1 MLTGYYNYSDS
12 NSFSD
17 VPSIVSGN
25 RLAFLEPQE
34 RVWEGQS
41 GRWFSLQELS
51 GSDHLNCLNG
61 ISNFNSRSGAQYN
74 KTLFRFPLRSATSN
88 LSDNVYTLQK
98 VNELIDALRS
108 EAKLLLLFLRSVHT
122 IEVYNIDHRG
132 NHTLT
137 FQAKIADAFVADVKQ
152 KRATLL
158 RELKSCH
165 ISYGYNFS
173 SVLKFTAKFDVSV
186 YDANTRLTSISHW
199 LVANQVGSSS
209 PTVRAAAV
217 KQKVFPWVGTAV
229 ELDRPGNGRIFCFLP
244 MPIETASNLP
254 VHVNG
259 TFGLNDD
266 RRSLK
271 WPGVERRND
280 PMADWNKML
289 VTEVIPSC
297 YVNLLLEYKRFVSGK
312 ADFYTSWP
320 NVSNL
325 KYNTQ
330 WVSLMSPVFSSI
342 LSQGVIWC
350 ETPVGME
357 WVTPGTAVY
366 IPRSGSLP
374 GVIKNALSTCG
385 VKLAQVPANMWDACS
400 LAGVPMSQVTPKYMR
415 DKLRAYPHSYA
426 SCVGQDKKELL
437 KYCLSDGQYSDLVNL
452 QLLPLSN
459 NSFTTFQNYYSSA
472 VYMCTA
478 EFPKWLLPNFDHKL
492 VCLNDDPDLNSGLM
506 LVGQSNCTQLRL
518 LSVAHVAA
526 LLDEVMSRWRNH
538 KIVSFSNQY
547 FPSDWFEKF
556 WNWVRNKQLQSF
568 QNKLVLPVQRAHN
581 VPATREFQV
590 IRLAASQ
597 PVLYFPSHSAAGSN
611 TMLSVLDKLGVQYC
625 TQTSFP
631 YVQHSQLTSYIKE
644 YSPSALLDM
653 MALKGSYASVSF
665 TSQEAELMRITLYQV
680 SLTYQNQIILQNL
693 KIFSSCV
700 NSSNDLYSISQVY
713 QISLLK
719 QVIVQ
724 PSTTIDLSVLPSNV
738 IIFSTSEYYQNQ
750 LLHKLG
756 HGATEGVNFLTQ
768 HIFPKLPS
776 MGDRYIDPIMTRVL
790 DIYPTLRYSN
800 SAITSGIQYLEF
812 VKVASGARKRP
823 CDLYDPSKA
832 SLRQIFIGQGVFPCA
847 PYDVSKYSATLRLC
861 GLRTSVEPQAILDLI
876 YTLSLQARSYAQEV
890 DAIKVLRVRAIMEYI
905 SSSSFQNKTSGSY
918 TLDRSIKRG
927 YVSFSTALTLLS
939 THRSWLPVLAE
950 RPSNYPASLPWKGS
964 GYTSHLISLQGSVCV
979 SNSGSTTLPLLY
991 GSQVYFTETFD
1002 SVTAEEPKGCLVAHF
1017 QEVIARKNSLA
1028 PNEMLNMIRQI
1039 YYAMTKMTQSRTD
1052 VQHLKPLKAMKEWV
1066 YIKKYHKF
1074 VSIDAVA
1081 LKQNPGF
1088 RHNMEPYLHILPDS
1102 ISGYSQLF
1110 KAFGMND
1117 TISESQIVSI
1127 LAIIR
1132 KEVGANQCSVST
1144 EEAWS
1149 TVLAI
1154 LNWHT
1159 ENGTKKVDNEAVYV
1173 PAESDSQWPDLRE
1186 PRELVYTDNEF
1197 LKTVVSSDNDELLT
1211 YVHDRINQSLA
1222 KSLMITPLS
1231 EELDISEDTF
1241 EDAGQHEPLIVRLK
1255 NILRDYKDGLTIVKE
1270 LIQNADDAEATEVDI
1285 CFDSRQHT
1293 SERNRL
1299 FFPDMCES
1307 HGPALVIHNNSQFSH
1322 EDFANIQK
1330 LAGGT
1335 KQGKHLKIG
1344 KFGIG
1349 FCSVYHITDVPSFVS
1364 RERLYIFDP
1373 TLNHLRKAVKNPS
1386 QPGKKVNY
1394 MTKFIQKSKQ
1404 MEPYEG
1410 LFGFKK
1416 ATAYNG
1422 TMFRLPFRTNA
1433 SELSSTC
1440 YSQSTFTELLT
1451 SIQESGDKLL
1461 LFLQNVQ
1468 KITVQ
1473 QFDAGMTAPRVLYEL
1488 RRHVPQPS
1496 LPLDNA
1502 SIVTLESKSAGKSS
1516 KVPMSWLVASYSTT
1530 YDKKPALAKVACS
1543 LNTSHSYDSS
1553 YTVNSD
1559 LAGEMF
1565 CFLPLSQATGLPVH
1579 VSCNFAVINNRRGI
1593 WTSAQ
1598 EGTSIFDP
1606 EVQWNIF
1613 LTKNVIPVAYSK
1625 LLSNLKTLFDGGSLQ
1640 KYNFSSL
1647 WPLTLKLVQRN
1658 PWEECVKMLYTSL
1671 VQAKLFYS
1679 ESTSQWLS
1687 MRESKFLDPDILGQ
1701 PGSLPCVLDVIHHLN
1716 LPLVELHS
1724 SYKSHLNLACQ
1735 SLTEKEFVGLFF
1747 TNLSQLSS
1755 IKIRDSRNDVIM
1767 YMLEAYAT
1775 QYDDESE
1782 LVCLLE
1788 KNFSSHAF
1796 IPTSPDGSVLRKCT
1810 DIVSP
1815 EATFAGLFDMSDHR
1829 FPLKTLADRHLVMTA
1844 LREAGMM
1851 ESTLNWV
1858 LIIDRAQSVEALM
1871 GRNQMKALERVRL
1884 IVKTLSGSV
1893 DGKPPSSG
1901 TTIDSVKFLP
1911 VMRKPKHYPLSW
1923 YGDGCKLLSGRQ
1935 LVLSEVYIDS
1945 GRDTMERIAGSQA
1958 AFVCENL
1965 PKDGGCGY
1973 VNNYE
1978 TRKLL
1983 WLRDSPSLCEVI
1995 AQLKAIIDQF
2005 NSSSPPQL
2013 EWITT
2018 SCEEIYKFMERAV
2031 SNGGTN
2037 LDELR
2042 EIACIWNGR
2051 KFLDINS
2058 MALSW
2063 KLSDGPYLYTAPPSV
2078 AGKEKLTKILGI
2090 KKNFTGEDARKALEN
2105 IKSYSG
2111 SKPIDKSCEK
2121 LVIEL
2126 LSIFLD
2132 RPPKEL
2138 ETLKGKVFLPDTKNV
2153 LRKSCDLV
2161 FNDVPWAPMDETS
2174 LQVSEKLTREL
2185 AISLGVRLV
2194 RSKILEQYVSKK
2206 PKHFRGVPFGQH
2218 EELTR
2223 RIQNI
2228 IRDYPFDE
2236 TVLKELLQ
2244 NADDAKATKMYIIL
2258 DRRTHGKSS
2267 VISEEWQKLQGPA
2280 LLVWNDSV
2288 FTEKDLEGIQQLG
2301 LGSKRSE
2308 AETIGQY
2315 GIGFNVVY
2323 HLTDCPSFITNGN
2336 TLCVLD
2342 PHCRYAPEAK
2352 EALPGARYDDL
2363 KNGFWEKFADMSS
2376 AYLQDGLDGVPM
2388 ELQGGSL
2395 FRLPIRHTY
2404 DMVKSSKIVD
2414 PLDRESQRPLKADDL
2429 SRMMQR
2435 LMPMMKQAM
2444 FFLNHVTEIK
2454 YLESDCTE
2462 SNFSL
2467 VTKFHFKTEIAAN
2480 NELFQDALSR
2490 FTLPQGSQPCVIQ
2503 YPLTLT
2509 EIGHDPYEIL
2519 NQEKWLIQ
2527 QGVGDINNE
2536 SQYWKYVNTVKP
2548 RHAIAAPLQAPKS
2561 HESGQL
2567 FCFLPLPVNSRVPV
2581 HINGSFVL
2589 DSSRRG
2595 LWKSTN
2601 PDGGHDD
2608 RSRWNAY
2615 LFEAIA
2621 SSYANFLVQA
2631 RQNYLKSTYDSWK
2644 QAIDDLH
2651 NYYHLFPSIDT
2662 ERLMSFEVYK
2672 ALIQSNSEV
2681 LCVLVT
2687 STKGTKSQLT
2697 VKWHPVSSH
2706 NEAYQIYFWPD
2717 PSNSE
2722 CMVIHPVLQSIGMKI
2737 TFAPS
2742 QKIDSF
2748 NSVARKMREDR
2759 MWTRSDNE
2767 SAKLSAEEEKTLLSV
2782 NSELDR
2788 TLIPSLSPN
2797 LVFDYY
2803 TMYSE
2808 FSRSCGMQPCPITET
2823 SFRNADTFLL
2833 FTKYLLKAK
2842 LETPLADRGV
2852 TSAVN
2857 VHTESV
2863 ETTPSEKLASWT
2875 AYRFPDSPFSHF
2887 LLLSA
2892 DGIIRD
2898 FDIKCK
2904 ILSSAHSQLFPNHAD
2919 MFLHPAMKVVTFD
2932 PSYFISQEDSEDG
2945 STINRVLDIFEGT
2958 LPSSMQGTKVVSN
2971 ASDIIPKQL
2980 LASYWKCFDEDK
2992 VLACFLPNILNHWA
3006 LLLTTDNRLFS
3017 TASEVLPVYLSSHPT
3032 EFVKQVC
3039 GIMQMINIPF
3049 LDDMVVV
3056 AKVNCPMMSDHE
3068 VILCNFYHSN
3078 MYLPLTSVITNTHI
3092 ETLIQYFSETAKP
3105 GDSKWVQHI
3114 SSLPFFMDVVDKY
3127 LPIAGKSTFI
3137 WPEQMCSVGYSNWNC
3152 GSGVVFVQ
3160 SEAKW
3165 TSLGS
3170 AEQLSISKITAENM
3184 YQNFIFSKFHTLR
3197 EAERYS
3203 HLEYIKDCVYPFL
3216 SKSFGDGG
3224 KNISKYNLSQRSL
3237 QKADGNFATT
3247 IKQLRCIGP
3256 DDTDLKPIN
3265 AFCIPME
3272 IETYQF
3278 LFSQFKTLPDQFNS
3292 DEWLNFFSELGLNI
3306 TVSQDDYLKHCHEVT
3321 VNDYEQSECLTQ
3333 YIFSKK
3339 ICKLWCK
3346 DMEFLRKVSDIPFV
3360 FTTNISLVNW
3370 VAGSH
3375 QAEKVVKL
3383 RGAASHHLMKL
3394 LWTVKPLIK
3403 LPIPISPSSLY
3414 KEEETC
3420 SMLEGLGI
3428 SIEASIHDVIKNV
3441 QNICSGRYSD
3451 EAFFEG
3457 YPSELLPP
3465 ETVNTDLLEIMHENL
3480 KFLDKHVIDKIMQI
3494 KQLSEYP
3501 CIPVHCDTSLPR
3513 DDRKMVLVKPAHII
3527 CSSPAE
3533 NFHPFLHD
3541 IPQKL
3546 KDMTQLFTA
3555 IGVQQNL
3562 ELHHLQMVLEKS
3574 FQKSSGRKL
3583 DPHTKLC
3590 VRKAMSSL
3598 LQLLCSYEIDGKE
3611 CSAAAL
3617 APLYLPDT
3625 NDEMKLS
3632 TALLYCDYPSFLG
3645 YDHFD
3650 LSSTPHSYLS
3660 ISEAVYGIDG
3670 LDLCRQLPEPVRPNS
3685 MSVKCSEV
3693 VAGKENEPIDY
3704 SLVSLR
3710 IMRSVHL
3717 DCEPLAIV
3725 KIFKKFSP
3733 IAASVNVA
3741 DIERRISAF
3750 ISALEIV
3757 TVKNL
3762 KANLILRESGKIIS
3776 QRDAEFFFQTDEGA
3790 GGSLYIDSDF
3800 DEEDDIIDDIAEK
3813 FYGMI
3818 SDFHCAQ
3825 IHELGK
3831 VSFEVKG
3838 KLLRTMAKYMKVS
3851 TPEKKMQVLSKYK
3864 IDMNVTAEAT
3874 RKFHFNLGG
3883 IVPHHRLSQDLH
3895 THFLPMEYVGYEV
3908 NENHIAVAQVVHP
3921 VLSDEVDQ
3929 LAASYHIY
3937 TGEHDAQGKDISG
3950 LSLHKFHVGTK
3961 NTKSS
3966 IEEERK
3972 IDLSE
3977 TKAYIHKTVLE
3988 IKKLNPELQNKAL
4001 KRFYLKWHPENNNT
4015 VVAQQLFLYLKEQ
4028 ITDIVYPKQQQT
4040 NFESTH
4046 YSPTTLED
4054 PIAFSFQEWDGLAK
4068 LHAEEM
4074 RIQDT
4079 VHSLF
4084 DGISE
4089 CRLKRPG
4096 EGEHLIQ
4103 QAQRAFKV
4111 LCGVHTRTSSRNGYA
4126 FICSTAHQVAEK
4138 ALKGGVYALCGM
4150 DGRGLIDHNLSR
4162 RAQALQAAKPD
4173 QTHGLVEHCV
4183 QLETYGVGDFDN
4195 SPEHFTPVAAEGA
4208 KKHAKAVLE
4217 IVKEATV
4224 THTLVA

>member
-1 MLTGYYNYSDS
+1 MYCILLSLCHDVINFITALPLKSTSFGRWQDNIKCYHFLSD
-12 NSFSD
+12 F
-17 VPSIVSGN
+17 PSIVSGN

-51 GSDHLNCLNG
+51 GSDHLNCLNE

-74 KTLFRFPLRSATSN
+74 KTLFRFPLRSATSS

-122 IEVYNIDHRG
+122 IEVYNIDRYG

-137 FQAKIADAFVADVKQ
+137 FQAKIADPFVADVKQ

-158 RELKSCH
+158 GELKSCH
-165 ISYGYNFS
+165 ASNGYNFS

-186 YDANTRLTSISHW
+186 YNANTRHTSISHW

-229 ELDRPGNGRIFCFLP
+229 ELDNPGNGRIFCFLP

-297 YVNLLLEYKRFVSGK
+297 YVDLLLEYKRFVSGK

-320 NVSNL
+320 NVSSL
-325 KYNTQ
+325 SYNTQ
-330 WVSLMSPVFSSI
+330 WASLMSPVFSSI

-350 ETPVGME
+350 ESPVGMQ
-357 WVTPGTAVY
+357 WVTPGIAVY

-374 GVIKNALSTCG
+374 GVVKNALSTCG
-385 VKLAQVPANMWDACS
+385 VKLAQVPDNVWDACNH
-400 LAGVPMSQVTPKYMR
+400 AGVPMIQVTPKYMR
-415 DKLRAYPHSYA
+415 DKLQAYPHSYA
-426 SCVGQDKKELL
+426 SCVAQDKKELL
-437 KYCLSDGQYSDLVNL
+437 KYCMSDGQYSDLVNL

-478 EFPKWLLPNFDHKL
+478 ECPKWLLPNLDHKL
-492 VCLNDDPDLNSGLM
+492 VCLNDDPDLNSGLV
-506 LVGQSNCTQLRL
+506 LVGQSNSTQLRL
-518 LSVAHVAA
+518 LSVVHVAT

-538 KIVSFSNQY
+538 KIVSFSNLY

-568 QNKLVLPVQRAHN
+568 QNKLVLPIQRAHN

-631 YVQHSQLTSYIKE
+631 YVQHSHLTSYIKE
-644 YSPSALLDM
+644 YSPSALLDV

-665 TSQEAELMRITLYQV
+665 TSQEAELLRSISYQI
-680 SLTYQNQIILQNL
+680 SLTYQNQTLLQNL
-693 KIFSSCV
+693 KIFSSCA
-700 NSSNDLYSISQVY
+700 NSSNGLYSISQLY

-719 QVIVQ
+719 QVVVQ

-738 IIFSTSEYYQNQ
+738 IILSSSDYYQNQ
-750 LLHKLG
+750 LLQKLG
-756 HGATEGVNFLTQ
+756 HGATDGVKFLTQ
-768 HIFPKLPS
+768 HIFPKLAS

-823 CDLYDPSKA
+823 CDLYDPSNA
-832 SLRQIFIGQGVFPCA
+832 SLRQIFVGQGVFPCA
-847 PYDVSKYSATLRLC
+847 PYDVNKYISTLKLC
-861 GLRTSVEPQAILDLI
+861 GLRTSVEPQAILDMI
-876 YTLSLQARSYAQEV
+876 YTLSLQASPYPQSVE
-890 DAIKVLRVRAIMEYI
+890 AIKMLRVRAIIEYV
-905 SSSSFQNKTSGSY
+905 SSTSFSALGSY
-918 TLDRSIKRG
+918 SVSKIQRG
-927 YVSFSTALTLLS
+927 YITFSAALTLLS

-950 RPSNYPASLPWKGS
+950 RPSNYPGNLPWKGS
-964 GYTSHLISLQGSVCV
+964 GYTSHLISLQGSVCA
-979 SNSGSTTLPLLY
+979 SNNSSTNLPLLY
-991 GSQVYFTETFD
+991 GSQVYFTETFE

-1017 QEVIARKNSLA
+1017 QEVIARKDSLTS
-1028 PNEMLNMIRQI
+1028 NEMLNMIRQI
-1039 YYAMTKMTQSRTD
+1039 YYAMAKMTQSRTD
-1052 VQHLKPLKAMKEWV
+1052 VQHLKPLKDMKEWV

-1074 VSIDAVA
+1074 VHIDAVA

-1102 ISGYSQLF
+1102 ISGYLQLF

-1117 TISESQIVSI
+1117 TVSKSQIVSI
-1127 LAIIR
+1127 LAVIR
-1132 KEVGANQCSVST
+1132 KEVGANQCSVSS
-1144 EEAWS
+1144 EEVWS
-1149 TVLAI
+1149 TVMAI
-1154 LNWHT
+1154 LNWLT
-1159 ENGTKKVDNEAVYV
+1159 ENGTKEVNNEAVYYV

-1197 LKTVVSSDNDELLT
+1197 LKTVVSSDNDERLT
-1211 YVHDRINQSLA
+1211 YDHDRINQSLA
-1222 KSLMITPLS
+1222 KSLRITPLS

-1293 SERNRL
+1293 SERSRL

-1422 TMFRLPFRTNA
+1422 TMFRLPFRTNV

-1516 KVPMSWLVASYSTT
+1516 KVPMNWLVASYSTT
-1530 YDKKPALAKVACS
+1530 YDKKPALANVACS
-1543 LNTSHSYDSS
+1543 LNTSHGYDSS

-1625 LLSNLKTLFDGGSLQ
+1625 LLSNLKTLFDDGSLQ

-1716 LPLVELHS
+1716 LPLVELPS
-1724 SYKSHLNLACQ
+1724 SYKAHLNLACQ

-1747 TNLSQLSS
+1747 TNLFQLSS
-1755 IKIRDSRNDVIM
+1755 IKIRDGRNDVIM
-1767 YMLEAYAT
+1767 HMLEAYAT

-1788 KNFSSHAF
+1788 KKFSSHAF
-1796 IPTSPDGSVLRKCT
+1796 IPAAPDGSVLRKCA

-1815 EATFAGLFDMSDHR
+1815 EAAFAGLFDESDHR

-1851 ESTLNWV
+1851 ESTLNWD

-1884 IVKTLSGSV
+1884 IVKTLSDSV

-1923 YGDGCKLLSGRQ
+1923 YGDGCKLFSGRQ
-1935 LVLSEVYIDS
+1935 LILSEVYTYS

-1958 AFVCENL
+1958 AFLCENL

-1983 WLRDSPSLCEVI
+1983 RLRDSPSLSEVI
-1995 AQLKAIIDQF
+1995 AQLKTIIDQF

-2018 SCEEIYKFMERAV
+2018 SCEEIYKFMERVV
-2031 SNGGTN
+2031 SNGETN

-2042 EIACIWNGR
+2042 DIACIWNGR

-2058 MALSW
+2058 IALSW

-2090 KKNFTGEDARKALEN
+2090 KNNFTGEDARKALEN

-2111 SKPIDKSCEK
+2111 HKPIDKSCEK

-2126 LSIFLD
+2126 LSIFLGL
-2132 RPPKEL
+2132 PPKEL
-2138 ETLKGKVFLPDTKNV
+2138 ETLKGKVFLPDAKNV

-2194 RSKILEQYVSKK
+2194 RSKILEQYQSKK

-2228 IRDYPFDE
+2228 TRDYPFDE

-2288 FTEKDLEGIQQLG
+2288 FTEKDLEGIQKLG

-2308 AETIGQY
+2308 ADTIGQY

-2323 HLTDCPSFITNGN
+2323 HLTDCPSFITNGD

-2342 PHCRYAPEAK
+2342 PHCRYVPEAK
-2352 EALPGARYDDL
+2352 ETLPGARYDDL
-2363 KNGFWEKFADMSS
+2363 KNGFWNEFTDMSS
-2376 AYLQDGLDGVPM
+2376 AYLQNGCYPRKFQ
-2388 ELQGGSL
+2388 EGSL
-2395 FRLPIRHTY
+2395 FRLPIRHTV
-2404 DMVKSSKIVD
+2404 DMIMSSKIVD
-2414 PLDRESQRPLKADDL
+2414 TSDSDSVKPLGVEDL
-2429 SRMMQR
+2429 SYLLKQW
-2435 LMPMMKQAM
+2435 MPMIKQAM

-2454 YLESDCTE
+2454 YIEINEAKDG
-2462 SNFSL
+2462 FS
-2467 VTKFHFKTEIAAN
+2467 VETRFHFKTEITVTAASRKAFQDGVSNFTSPAN
-2480 NELFQDALSR
+2480 NSSHVF
-2490 FTLPQGSQPCVIQ
+2490 Q
-2503 YPLTLT
+2503 YPLTVT
-2509 EIGHDPYEIL
+2509 EFFGEAKPEK
-2519 NQEKWLIQ
+2519 QGKWLIQ
-2527 QGVGDINNE
+2527 QGVGDIHNE
-2536 SQYWKYVNTVKP
+2536 SQHWEYVHKVKP
-2548 RHAIAAPLQAPKS
+2548 KHGIAAPLQ
-2561 HESGQL
+2561 
-2567 FCFLPLPVNSRVPV
+2567 PL
-2581 HINGSFVL
+2581 
-2589 DSSRRG
+2589 
-2595 LWKSTN
+2595 
-2601 PDGGHDD
+2601 
-2608 RSRWNAY
+2608 
-2615 LFEAIA
+2615 
-2621 SSYANFLVQA
+2621 
-2631 RQNYLKSTYDSWK
+2631 
-2644 QAIDDLH
+2644 
-2651 NYYHLFPSIDT
+2651 
-2662 ERLMSFEVYK
+2662 
-2672 ALIQSNSEV
+2672 
-2681 LCVLVT
+2681 
-2687 STKGTKSQLT
+2687 
-2697 VKWHPVSSH
+2697 
-2706 NEAYQIYFWPD
+2706 
-2717 PSNSE
+2717 
-2722 CMVIHPVLQSIGMKI
+2722 
-2737 TFAPS
+2737 
-2742 QKIDSF
+2742 
-2748 NSVARKMREDR
+2748 
-2759 MWTRSDNE
+2759 
-2767 SAKLSAEEEKTLLSV
+2767 KT
-2782 NSELDR
+2782 
-2788 TLIPSLSPN
+2788 
-2797 LVFDYY
+2797 
-2803 TMYSE
+2803 
-2808 FSRSCGMQPCPITET
+2808 
-2823 SFRNADTFLL
+2823 
-2833 FTKYLLKAK
+2833 
-2842 LETPLADRGV
+2842 
-2852 TSAVN
+2852 
-2857 VHTESV
+2857 
-2863 ETTPSEKLASWT
+2863 
-2875 AYRFPDSPFSHF
+2875 
-2887 LLLSA
+2887 
-2892 DGIIRD
+2892 
-2898 FDIKCK
+2898 
-2904 ILSSAHSQLFPNHAD
+2904 
-2919 MFLHPAMKVVTFD
+2919 
-2932 PSYFISQEDSEDG
+2932 
-2945 STINRVLDIFEGT
+2945 
-2958 LPSSMQGTKVVSN
+2958 
-2971 ASDIIPKQL
+2971 
-2980 LASYWKCFDEDK
+2980 
-2992 VLACFLPNILNHWA
+2992 
-3006 LLLTTDNRLFS
+3006 
-3017 TASEVLPVYLSSHPT
+3017 
-3032 EFVKQVC
+3032 
-3039 GIMQMINIPF
+3039 
-3049 LDDMVVV
+3049 
-3056 AKVNCPMMSDHE
+3056 
-3068 VILCNFYHSN
+3068 
-3078 MYLPLTSVITNTHI
+3078 
-3092 ETLIQYFSETAKP
+3092 
-3105 GDSKWVQHI
+3105 
-3114 SSLPFFMDVVDKY
+3114 
-3127 LPIAGKSTFI
+3127 
-3137 WPEQMCSVGYSNWNC
+3137 
-3152 GSGVVFVQ
+3152 
-3160 SEAKW
+3160 
-3165 TSLGS
+3165 
-3170 AEQLSISKITAENM
+3170 
-3184 YQNFIFSKFHTLR
+3184 
-3197 EAERYS
+3197 
-3203 HLEYIKDCVYPFL
+3203 
-3216 SKSFGDGG
+3216 
-3224 KNISKYNLSQRSL
+3224 
-3237 QKADGNFATT
+3237 
-3247 IKQLRCIGP
+3247 
-3256 DDTDLKPIN
+3256 
-3265 AFCIPME
+3265 
-3272 IETYQF
+3272 
-3278 LFSQFKTLPDQFNS
+3278 
-3292 DEWLNFFSELGLNI
+3292 
-3306 TVSQDDYLKHCHEVT
+3306 
-3321 VNDYEQSECLTQ
+3321 
-3333 YIFSKK
+3333 
-3339 ICKLWCK
+3339 
-3346 DMEFLRKVSDIPFV
+3346 
-3360 FTTNISLVNW
+3360 
-3370 VAGSH
+3370 
-3375 QAEKVVKL
+3375 
-3383 RGAASHHLMKL
+3383 
-3394 LWTVKPLIK
+3394 
-3403 LPIPISPSSLY
+3403 
-3414 KEEETC
+3414 
-3420 SMLEGLGI
+3420 
-3428 SIEASIHDVIKNV
+3428 
-3441 QNICSGRYSD
+3441 
-3451 EAFFEG
+3451 
-3457 YPSELLPP
+3457 
-3465 ETVNTDLLEIMHENL
+3465 
-3480 KFLDKHVIDKIMQI
+3480 
-3494 KQLSEYP
+3494 
-3501 CIPVHCDTSLPR
+3501 
-3513 DDRKMVLVKPAHII
+3513 
-3527 CSSPAE
+3527 
-3533 NFHPFLHD
+3533 
-3541 IPQKL
+3541 
-3546 KDMTQLFTA
+3546 
-3555 IGVQQNL
+3555 
-3562 ELHHLQMVLEKS
+3562 
-3574 FQKSSGRKL
+3574 
-3583 DPHTKLC
+3583 
-3590 VRKAMSSL
+3590 
-3598 LQLLCSYEIDGKE
+3598 
-3611 CSAAAL
+3611 
-3617 APLYLPDT
+3617 
-3625 NDEMKLS
+3625 
-3632 TALLYCDYPSFLG
+3632 
-3645 YDHFD
+3645 
-3650 LSSTPHSYLS
+3650 
-3660 ISEAVYGIDG
+3660 
-3670 LDLCRQLPEPVRPNS
+3670 
-3685 MSVKCSEV
+3685 
-3693 VAGKENEPIDY
+3693 
-3704 SLVSLR
+3704 
-3710 IMRSVHL
+3710 
-3717 DCEPLAIV
+3717 
-3725 KIFKKFSP
+3725 
-3733 IAASVNVA
+3733 
-3741 DIERRISAF
+3741 
-3750 ISALEIV
+3750 
-3757 TVKNL
+3757 
-3762 KANLILRESGKIIS
+3762 
-3776 QRDAEFFFQTDEGA
+3776 
-3790 GGSLYIDSDF
+3790 
-3800 DEEDDIIDDIAEK
+3800 
-3813 FYGMI
+3813 
-3818 SDFHCAQ
+3818 
-3825 IHELGK
+3825 
-3831 VSFEVKG
+3831 
-3838 KLLRTMAKYMKVS
+3838 
-3851 TPEKKMQVLSKYK
+3851 
-3864 IDMNVTAEAT
+3864 
-3874 RKFHFNLGG
+3874 
-3883 IVPHHRLSQDLH
+3883 
-3895 THFLPMEYVGYEV
+3895 
-3908 NENHIAVAQVVHP
+3908 
-3921 VLSDEVDQ
+3921 
-3929 LAASYHIY
+3929 
-3937 TGEHDAQGKDISG
+3937 
-3950 LSLHKFHVGTK
+3950 
-3961 NTKSS
+3961 
-3966 IEEERK
+3966 
-3972 IDLSE
+3972 
-3977 TKAYIHKTVLE
+3977 
-3988 IKKLNPELQNKAL
+3988 
-4001 KRFYLKWHPENNNT
+4001 
-4015 VVAQQLFLYLKEQ
+4015 
-4028 ITDIVYPKQQQT
+4028 
-4040 NFESTH
+4040 
-4046 YSPTTLED
+4046 
-4054 PIAFSFQEWDGLAK
+4054 
-4068 LHAEEM
+4068 
-4074 RIQDT
+4074 
-4079 VHSLF
+4079 
-4084 DGISE
+4084 
-4089 CRLKRPG
+4089 
-4096 EGEHLIQ
+4096 
-4103 QAQRAFKV
+4103 
-4111 LCGVHTRTSSRNGYA
+4111 
-4126 FICSTAHQVAEK
+4126 
-4138 ALKGGVYALCGM
+4138 
-4150 DGRGLIDHNLSR
+4150 
-4162 RAQALQAAKPD
+4162 
-4173 QTHGLVEHCV
+4173 
-4183 QLETYGVGDFDN
+4183 
-4195 SPEHFTPVAAEGA
+4195 
-4208 KKHAKAVLE
+4208 
-4217 IVKEATV
+4217 
-4224 THTLVA
+4224 